1 MHRCRTNVKI
11 SQNNCIT
18 AYNQKAEIVC
28 FDTNLRCFQS
38 WQPRSS
44 MECLL
49 CVSILKRSFVI
60 FGWLA
65 TSLWNVCLAGSKHS
79 FRLLCQIALK
89 QLCVDTRRLKR
100 SYRHSKNHT
109 VQRWEPNRHI
119 IGLTTSENQAV
130 QRWFIQRAKLKPT
143 QLSAHNLS
151 DDHQLLSE
159 KRGVML
165 RSSAS
170 FSIVRSL
177 TVRLT
182 VHLHPRWYTHL

>member
-1 MHRCRTNVKI
+1 
-11 SQNNCIT
+11 
-18 AYNQKAEIVC
+18 
-28 FDTNLRCFQS
+28 
-38 WQPRSS
+38 

-89 QLCVDTRRLKR
+89 QLCVDTRRLNR

-130 QRWFIQRAKLKPT
+130 QRWFVQRTKLKPLNCRQT
-143 QLSAHNLS
+143 TSRNCRQTTSATFFSSYQRS
-151 DDHQLLSE
+151 DKSCCAALLH
-159 KRGVML
+159 L
-165 RSSAS
+165 RSSDLS
-170 FSIVRSL
+170 
-177 TVRLT
+177 
-182 VHLHPRWYTHL
+182 PCDW

>member
-1 MHRCRTNVKI
+1 MQI
-11 SQNNCIT
+11 SRNTCIT
-18 AYNQKAEIVC
+18 AFNQKAKVVC
-28 FDTNLRCFQS
+28 FETNTPCFQS

-100 SYRHSKNHT
+100 SYRHSKQHT
-109 VQRWEPNRHI
+109 VQRWEKNRHI
-119 IGLTTSENQAV
+119 TGLTTPENQAV
-130 QRWFIQRAKLKPT
+130 QRWFVQRTKLKPS
-143 QLSAHNLS
+143 QQPANNFKKLLAHNFCN
-151 DDHQLLSE
+151 H
-159 KRGVML
+159 
-165 RSSAS
+165 
-170 FSIVRSL
+170 
-177 TVRLT
+177 
-182 VHLHPRWYTHL
+182 H